1 MNLGQIGRLAAG
13 HLLDAIAGTPAGGGV
28 TIVPA
33 SLVLRESTRRA
44 APQG

>member
-1 MNLGQIGRLAAG
+1 MNLGEIGRLAAR
-13 HLLDAIAGTPAGGGV
+13 HILDAIAGRPAAGGV

-44 APQG
+44 G